1 MLIGPSSFTILP
13 QGELSEIY
21 NLQSMIKWSSFS
33 IEAVKVLS
41 LFQKGVFPKELEG
54 VWNNH
59 IESYIVTSSIY

>member
-21 NLQSMIKWSSFS
+21 NLQSMIKWSPFS

-41 LFQKGVFPKELEG
+41 LFQKGVFPQELEG

>member
-41 LFQKGVFPKELEG
+41 LFQKGIFPKELEG
-54 VWNNH
+54 V
-59 IESYIVTSSIY
+59 Y